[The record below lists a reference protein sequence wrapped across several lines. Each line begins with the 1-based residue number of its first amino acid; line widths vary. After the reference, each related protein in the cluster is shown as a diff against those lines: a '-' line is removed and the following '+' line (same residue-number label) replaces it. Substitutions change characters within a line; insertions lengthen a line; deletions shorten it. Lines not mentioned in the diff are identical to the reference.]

1 MINYNKNDLME
12 ECLDR
17 YYGTF
22 MRTLDT
28 VDYVPEK
35 YNEKILKYIFKNMK
49 KQFGR
54 LNAEDRQFRWDLFW
68 KTWKENRQAKKA
80 AKEREKLE
88 KPLRKFNYKQA
99 RKAARREAKAALKKA
114 RAAARQAKKTARIAA
129 KKARGEAK
137 K

>member
-54 LNAEDRQFRWDLFW
+54 LNAEDRQFRCDLFW

-114 RAAARQAKKTARIAA
+114 RAAARQAKKTARIEA

>member
-1 MINYNKNDLME
+1 MINYNKNDLIE

-22 MRTLDT
+22 IRTLDT
-28 VDYVPEK
+28 ADYVPDK

-68 KTWKENRQAKKA
+68 KTWRENRQAKKA

-114 RAAARQAKKTARIAA
+114 KAETRQAKKTARI
-129 KKARGEAK
+129 EAK
-137 K
+137 NACMGGKK